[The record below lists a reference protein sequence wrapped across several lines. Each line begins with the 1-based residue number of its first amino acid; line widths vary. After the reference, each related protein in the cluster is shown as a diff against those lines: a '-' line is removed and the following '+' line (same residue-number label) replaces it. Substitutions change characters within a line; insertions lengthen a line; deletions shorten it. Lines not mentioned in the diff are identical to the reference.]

1 MFDFFFFFYNLV
13 LVQWCYKNGSV
24 TSWLTAETDSF
35 YEWTEV
41 PKDFFGIYLFPS
53 LFTVYGP
60 IQCSIYFKHSH
71 VSCTIFEHADMLKQ
85 VITELCGVKQFDFG
99 IWFDEIA
106 CKARFDQMFDVGILW
121 HLSTVHI
128 VLLPQNTVKCLECF
142 WRECLIQSATCL
154 GVKRN
159 SVLLFFRSC
168 LPACWTV

>member
-1 MFDFFFFFYNLV
+1 MI
-13 LVQWCYKNGSV
+13 
-24 TSWLTAETDSF
+24 DSF
-35 YEWTEV
+35 SEWTEV

-71 VSCTIFEHADMLKQ
+71 VSCTIFEHADMIKQ
-85 VITELCGVKQFDFG
+85 VITELCGVKLFDFG

-128 VLLPQNTVKCLECF
+128 VLLPQNTVKCLGCF
-142 WRECLIQSATCL
+142 WRECLIQHVLQSATCL